1 MTSEVSVPGLSAP
14 LFWGCIQAHYTT
26 WEYVLDPVPLMVARK
41 RKGVGRVRVLRNLFR
56 AIFP

>member
-14 LFWGCIQAHYTT
+14 LFWGCIPVHYTAG
-26 WEYVLDPVPLMVARK
+26 ECVLDPVHLMVART